1 MPEIKLER
9 IERRIVEVDI
19 IGVSPLIPHKW
30 SEKAKR
36 LMREAQSGTAVKAK
50 REPKS
55 AAEEGEAALYRLPD
69 GTPGMPATA
78 FKAAVIGAVRM
89 FQGITL
95 VQTKSA
101 LFVLGEG
108 PEQLVRIEG
117 EMELREDMPRNA
129 NGNADLRYRYAFWP
143 WRATLQ
149 VQYLAT
155 LIDESSAVALVDAAG
170 DGGVGDWR
178 PSAPKSHTGMFG
190 RFRVE
195 AL

>member
-1 MPEIKLER
+1 MPEVKLER
-9 IERRIVEVDI
+9 IERRIVEVGI
-19 IGVSPLIPHKW
+19 AGVSPLIPHKW

-50 REPKS
+50 RDPKS
-55 AAEEGEAALYRLPD
+55 PEEEAEAALYRLPD

-95 VQTKSA
+95 VQAKSA
-101 LFVLGEG
+101 IFVLGEG
-108 PEQLVRIEG
+108 QDQLVRIDG
-117 EMELREDMPRNA
+117 EMEMREDMPRNA
-129 NGNADLRYRYAFWP
+129 NGNADLRYRFAFFP
-143 WRATLQ
+143 WRAVLR
-149 VQYLAT
+149 VQYLST
-155 LIDESSAVALVDAAG
+155 LIDEASAVALIDAAG

-190 RFRVE
+190 RFQVE
-195 AL
+195 A